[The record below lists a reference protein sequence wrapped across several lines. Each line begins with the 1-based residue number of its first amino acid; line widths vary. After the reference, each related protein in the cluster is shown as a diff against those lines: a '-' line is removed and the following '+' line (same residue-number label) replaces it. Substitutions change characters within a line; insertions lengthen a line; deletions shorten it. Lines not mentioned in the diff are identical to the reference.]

1 MQCTY
6 RASLR
11 KERARF
17 YQAQGVECN
26 PYCARLQRGS
36 ALFFARPKALKRALL
51 IGWATCSQ
59 HRQGVN
65 SLVTGAVFIQ
75 FKRCR
80 ATTVIVLLVSTTGAY
95 RRSELSRAAIEGSF
109 HSSRRLDGKSPCYA
123 YRKLVFFPARRTGT
137 FPQQITNNRNKG

>member
-1 MQCTY
+1 MQPILCAAAERECT
-6 RASLR
+6 
-11 KERARF
+11 
-17 YQAQGVECN
+17 
-26 PYCARLQRGS
+26 
-36 ALFFARPKALKRALL
+36 FFARPKALKRALL

-109 HSSRRLDGKSPCYA
+109 HSSRRLDGKSVSYTHLTLPTKA
-123 YRKLVFFPARRTGT
+123 
-137 FPQQITNNRNKG
+137 